1 MLGQESTPTGRD
13 ERKKKRNF
21 LAIFAKAH
29 LAVSNI
35 RRQSSDREIR
45 EPLEGRLGV
54 LQEDQERS
62 QSIEYGDFT
71 LTNAHSPCFERQVRV
86 FTAFRTSSP
95 TASVLHP

>member
-1 MLGQESTPTGRD
+1 MNAKSGEETQ
-13 ERKKKRNF
+13 F
-21 LAIFAKAH
+21 LSHFWKAH

-62 QSIEYGDFT
+62 QSIEY
-71 LTNAHSPCFERQVRV
+71 
-86 FTAFRTSSP
+86 
-95 TASVLHP
+95 